1 MRADLAHI
9 HTWIFDLDNTLYP
22 ASTNLFA
29 RIDERIGAYVA
40 RLFGCDPI
48 EARRIEKDYFPRH
61 GTTLA
66 GLMAEHAIVPTDYLD
81 DFPDLAPAQLERG
94 APLVAADAARPGP
107 KLEFTT
113 AHWPYRAEVS
123 RLWKECV
130 SSCISRW

>member
-48 EARRIEKDYFPRH
+48 EARRIQKDYFHRH

-66 GLMAEHAIVPTDYLD
+66 GLMAEHAHDRTD
-81 DFPDLAPAQLERG
+81 ERRG
-94 APLVAADAARPGP
+94 G
-107 KLEFTT
+107 
-113 AHWPYRAEVS
+113 
-123 RLWKECV
+123 KECFRKV
-130 SSCISRW
+130 RSRCSPYH

>member
-9 HTWIFDLDNTLYP
+9 PTWIFDLDNTLYP

-48 EARRIEKDYFPRH
+48 EARRIQKDYFHRH

-66 GLMAEHAIVPTDYLD
+66 GLMAEPAIDPTDYPD
-81 DFPDLAPAQLERG
+81 DVHDFPLDQLDRHSPPSLGIPALPGRHP
-94 APLVAADAARPGP
+94 ACTHRDCPLP
-107 KLEFTT
+107 
-113 AHWPYRAEVS
+113 
-123 RLWKECV
+123 
-130 SSCISRW
+130 